1 MYIQSIY
8 LVCTL
13 YVHYKEG
20 VMSEDKSFTFRA
32 DEDLIKVFH
41 HACANNDTTA
51 SQAIRVFMRDYVKKH
66 GQGDLFTT
74 KKD

>member
-1 MYIQSIY
+1 
-8 LVCTL
+8 
-13 YVHYKEG
+13 
-20 VMSEDKSFTFRA
+20 MSEDKSFTFRA

-51 SQAIRVFMRDYVKKH
+51 SQALRVFMRDYVKKH